1 LDVLVD
7 FFSFFLRR
15 WLLQFQVKRKRDVD
29 TMVGLSWGLIGGER
43 SMWVKRV
50 IEIVVFIVFS
60 PKHICMHAVKRDYM
74 NNDKRQIRWANTSIP
89 KHE

>member
-1 LDVLVD
+1 LVD

-50 IEIVVFIVFS
+50 IEIVVFIVF
-60 PKHICMHAVKRDYM
+60 
-74 NNDKRQIRWANTSIP
+74 
-89 KHE
+89 